1 VHLVDAQPLP
11 TCGHFVKSKSST
23 AEDSNG
29 KEKIPASNPAS
40 KARNVTKIPSFAS
53 RQRPQAR
60 ESLVS
65 ATVYLPPDKLAL
77 IKQNC
82 ADTNRRI
89 SDFISQAIDDYLSKR
104 R

>member
-1 VHLVDAQPLP
+1 MSPRFLRSQQ
-11 TCGHFVKSKSST
+11 
-23 AEDSNG
+23 AEAAG
-29 KEKIPASNPAS
+29 
-40 KARNVTKIPSFAS
+40 
-53 RQRPQAR
+53 AR
-60 ESLVS
+60 EPGERDGLS
-65 ATVYLPPDKLAL
+65 PPDKLAL

>member
-1 VHLVDAQPLP
+1 V
-11 TCGHFVKSKSST
+11 TSKSPVAAHS
-23 AEDSNG
+23 DG
-29 KEKIPASNPAS
+29 KEKVPASNPAS
-40 KARNVTKIPSFAS
+40 KARNVTKIPPFAS

-89 SDFISQAIDDYLSKR
+89 SDFISQAIDDYRSKR